1 MRWMRC
7 LYKSVHAYKDEHYLF
22 FSFYKSK
29 SWETT
34 LWNKRKRR
42 ELSYGDVSLFS
53 ELLPSYLS
61 KSCIY
66 RHSLYIFPCFSVSL
80 KLFVIWKK
88 NFYSYPSLASENCHQ
103 TKAWS
108 AGPRCPEQHEALWR
122 REAKSLSTAQVTGK
136 GMCGFTAAD
145 THLNRSSSLL
155 SSRNCSQ
162 NAWPPFLPTSL
173 APSSAPPDNA
183 HPLPGHK

>member
-34 LWNKRKRR
+34 LWNKKKRR

-53 ELLPSYLS
+53 DLLPSYLP

-66 RHSLYIFPCFSVSL
+66 RHSLYIFPSFSVSL
-80 KLFVIWKK
+80 KFFVIWKK
-88 NFYSYPSLASENCHQ
+88 IFLFLRSLASENCHQ
-103 TKAWS
+103 TKAWR
-108 AGPRCPEQHEALWR
+108 AGPQGPEQGEAQGRLWWLII
-122 REAKSLSTAQVTGK
+122 EWTAWITL
-136 GMCGFTAAD
+136 CGRD
-145 THLNRSSSLL
+145 RHL
-155 SSRNCSQ
+155 
-162 NAWPPFLPTSL
+162 AIEMMHIH
-173 APSSAPPDNA
+173 AY
-183 HPLPGHK
+183 